1 MNKLDFQDVL
11 ARSLDLMARNI
22 VPLAILAGL
31 LVGVPSLIFGQGW
44 LDAEVAEPGIWEGWS
59 LSGLLLMVGQAMLH
73 AAVTIG
79 LLRQLNGAPAQGLND
94 LLGQAWDAILAVI
107 ALALV
112 KGFIIGVCF
121 GFFKWGWWLVLPVV
135 FGVIALWLS
144 AAWLVAVPAA
154 VDEKL
159 SVGGALGRSMALTRP
174 HRWTLIGYFIVL
186 WVLTLVAAKVVAF
199 VFGIFSIGALAAV
212 AVQIAASAL
221 DATLA
226 VVVYHQLKGAEATA
240 K

>member
-1 MNKLDFQDVL
+1 MKSLDFQDVL
-11 ARSLDLMARNI
+11 ARSLRLMATNI
-22 VPLAILAGL
+22 IPLAILAGL

-44 LDAEVAEPGIWEGWS
+44 LDQQVAEPGIWEGWS

-79 LLRQLNGAPAQGLND
+79 LLRQLNGAPAQSLND
-94 LLGQAWDAILAVI
+94 LLGQAWSAILAVI

-121 GFFKWGWWLVLPVV
+121 GFFKWSWWLVLPVV
-135 FGVIALWLS
+135 FGLAALWLS

-154 VDEKL
+154 LDEKL
-159 SVGGALGRSMALTRP
+159 SVGGALGRSMALTKP
-174 HRWTLIGYFIVL
+174 HRWTLVGYFVVL
-186 WVLTLVAAKVVAF
+186 WVLTLIAARVIAF
-199 VFGIFSIGALAAV
+199 IFGILSLGDLAAT

-226 VVVYHQLKGAEATA
+226 VVVYHQLKAGEGIG